1 MYTDLYSEII
11 QFVPE
16 AMREDPDFQR
26 LIHLYCKTLEET
38 FEYSNDV
45 IQTKLVDSLMERFS
59 KTNESRYTDFRQDI
73 LRVLLNELF
82 YTIDDAENSGV
93 LYNKLEEVYNRVGLS
108 VSGLEIAKMLDRII
122 TEQNIVAN
130 KSFNQNKGK
139 YSGFVYINNLIDLA
153 ISGVEKTESNYFK
166 LIEGTRDNPK
176 EPFNYRVE
184 TSHYKETYEELVKPL
199 VHPLGFGYVVSTM
212 LFILLEDYFGLR
224 LEQTLEYAEIR
235 CLQQD
240 GSYTTTNLLEK
251 YELVSFNEYT
261 KENGTNRFILRVRDP
276 LTNENLRFVG
286 DYDNTLVLY
295 GVDNLKIFDVQLR
308 IPESGIFTPVLGDKG
323 ELLSLE
329 YNQYFINR
337 KKQVDF
343 TFRVL
348 GDSTNRVYTSYIPI
362 DPDSLRRVDGQ
373 NYIEPITITADM
385 LVEKS
390 IEEVFGYT
398 IEVYPMSCG
407 IHYSIKKE
415 YISTLE
421 EELKLKY
428 DFKTFDYFPRKN
440 RVKKDWYLRK
450 VESFID
456 SSIIK
461 DNYTD
466 EEAKEVLRHLRY
478 PDKGPLQY
486 IGYNLVP
493 EESDWRL
500 DADYRDYPLPEL
512 NFLGKDTN
520 YWLYEQPIYNQR
532 INESIISPDPYRYQD
547 STNIDYNPCWDID
560 THNIAFYP
568 GSSYKGF
575 SLITKDKFVGENY
588 PIGNSSR
595 YTDNEIKEIL
605 AGNSYPGKGPIKDI
619 IGYSVSLAP
628 ENQDWYLEHRV
639 NYVGEGRIIGNDYSE
654 EEIKKIKAKEM
665 LPLRGDINY
674 IGNSLRYTLS
684 NDKFAEHYNYQ
695 VVSEFTFDAY
705 SSFKETYDYKLEEYL
720 RIETSLYLDDF
731 VYGEEWTIKRN
742 NEVFIGDE
750 NAVIGG
756 EYLSDREI
764 LDKYLRGEEIE
775 NLGRYVGYKLD
786 VIFSYEAEWTVKRNN
801 EVFIGDENA
810 VIGGEYLSD
819 EEILDKY
826 QKGEEIKNLGR
837 YVGYKLDVIKEKLRD
852 ISEEFS
858 RKVTFYPGSELLDW
872 YYIYSEKLIGSRN
885 VGLDTR
891 YSDDD
896 IREILNH
903 SKYPD
908 KGAITDLV
916 GNYFIDG
923 GWTEKDWY
931 LKKEVSYIGSN
942 EVIGDIITEQ
952 DIENMRAHKYYIER
966 PSVRYIGYKLTP
978 TKKDDRLAEYWSEIV
993 DENFAIKDDKVVS
1006 DRYDYKVHETSLIKA
1021 NKSVEDNYDS
1031 ISESDIIS
1039 NTKITISREIR
1050 DWYNK
1055 IEPNYIDSKDILGDA
1070 YTDEE
1075 AKLVKEN
1082 KLRASKGTAKFIDY
1096 KYTEKTN
1103 DWYNSIEPN
1112 YIGSGEV
1119 IGDTYSDEEIKMIK
1133 ENRLEVSRGSAK
1145 FIGHKY
1151 IKKIKKDLGAEYFG
1165 ITPREDLIIETK
1177 KMTRIDLADTILGIN
1192 EDSVINSNQ
1201 TMNIEKFNEVQDQES
1216 IRSSYVI
1223 EEVANIVDRDEI
1235 EFTIKNI

>member
-38 FEYSNDV
+38 FEYSDDV
-45 IQTKLVDSLMERFS
+45 IQTKLVDSLMEKFS
-59 KTNESRYTDFRQDI
+59 KTNESRYADFRQDI

-428 DFKTFDYFPRKN
+428 DFKAFDYFPRKN

-466 EEAKEVLRHLRY
+466 EEAKEILRHLRY

-486 IGYNLVP
+486 IDYNLVP
-493 EESDWRL
+493 KEGDL
-500 DADYRDYPLPEL
+500 LQDADYRDYPLPEL

-560 THNIAFYP
+560 IHNIVFYP
-568 GSSYKGF
+568 GSSYKGY

-720 RIETSLYLDDF
+720 RIGTLLYLDDF
-731 VYGEEWTIKRN
+731 VYREEWTVKRN
-742 NEVFIGDE
+742 DEVFIGDE
-750 NAVIGG
+750 NAI
-756 EYLSDREI
+756 
-764 LDKYLRGEEIE
+764 
-775 NLGRYVGYKLD
+775 
-786 VIFSYEAEWTVKRNN
+786 
-801 EVFIGDENA
+801 
-810 VIGGEYLSD
+810 IGGEYLSD

-826 QKGEEIKNLGR
+826 LKGEEIKNLGR

-923 GWTEKDWY
+923 GWIEKDWY

-978 TKKDDRLAEYWSEIV
+978 TKKDDRLAEYWPEIV
-993 DENFAIKDDKVVS
+993 DENFTIKDDKVVS

-1021 NKSVEDNYDS
+1021 NKSVEDSYDS

-1082 KLRASKGTAKFIDY
+1082 KLGASKGTAKFIDY

-1216 IRSSYVI
+1216 IGSSYVI

>member
-1 MYTDLYSEII
+1 MYIDLYSEII

-38 FEYSNDV
+38 FEYSDDV
-45 IQTKLVDSLMERFS
+45 IQTKLVDSLMEKFS
-59 KTNESRYTDFRQDI
+59 KTNESRYADFRQDI

-261 KENGTNRFILRVRDP
+261 KENGTSRFILRVRDP

-398 IEVYPMSCG
+398 IEVYPVSCG

-478 PDKGPLQY
+478 PGRGPLQY
-486 IGYNLVP
+486 IDYNLVP
-493 EESDWRL
+493 EEGDL
-500 DADYRDYPLPEL
+500 LQDADYRDYPLPEL

-560 THNIAFYP
+560 IHNIVFYP
-568 GSSYKGF
+568 GSSYKGY

-674 IGNSLRYTLS
+674 IGNSLRYTIS

-720 RIETSLYLDDF
+720 RIETPLYLDDF

-742 NEVFIGDE
+742 DEVFIGDE

-756 EYLSDREI
+756 EYLSD
-764 LDKYLRGEEIE
+764 K
-775 NLGRYVGYKLD
+775 
-786 VIFSYEAEWTVKRNN
+786 
-801 EVFIGDENA
+801 
-810 VIGGEYLSD
+810 
-819 EEILDKY
+819 EILDKY

-923 GWTEKDWY
+923 GWVEKDWY

-1050 DWYNK
+1050 DWYN
-1055 IEPNYIDSKDILGDA
+1055 
-1070 YTDEE
+1070 
-1075 AKLVKEN
+1075 
-1082 KLRASKGTAKFIDY
+1082 
-1096 KYTEKTN
+1096 
-1103 DWYNSIEPN
+1103 SIEPN

-1223 EEVANIVDRDEI
+1223 EEVANIIDRDEI

>member
-1 MYTDLYSEII
+1 MYIDLYSEII

-38 FEYSNDV
+38 FEYSDDV
-45 IQTKLVDSLMERFS
+45 IQTKLVDSLMEKFS

-362 DPDSLRRVDGQ
+362 DPDSLGRVDGQ
-373 NYIEPITITADM
+373 NYIESITITAEM

-486 IGYNLVP
+486 IDYNLVP
-493 EESDWRL
+493 EEGDL
-500 DADYRDYPLPEL
+500 LQDADYRDYPLPEL

-560 THNIAFYP
+560 IHNIVFYP
-568 GSSYKGF
+568 GSSYKGY

-674 IGNSLRYTLS
+674 IGNSLRYTIS

-720 RIETSLYLDDF
+720 RIETPLYLDDF

-742 NEVFIGDE
+742 DEVFIGDE
-750 NAVIGG
+750 NAIIGG
-756 EYLSDREI
+756 EYLSD
-764 LDKYLRGEEIE
+764 K
-775 NLGRYVGYKLD
+775 
-786 VIFSYEAEWTVKRNN
+786 
-801 EVFIGDENA
+801 
-810 VIGGEYLSD
+810 
-819 EEILDKY
+819 EILDKY

-837 YVGYKLDVIKEKLRD
+837 YVGYKLDVIKEKLKD

-885 VGLDTR
+885 VGLDTSS
-891 YSDDD
+891 SDDD

-923 GWTEKDWY
+923 GWVEKDWY

-1177 KMTRIDLADTILGIN
+1177 KETRIDLADTILGIN

>member
-45 IQTKLVDSLMERFS
+45 IQTKLVDSLMEKFS
-59 KTNESRYTDFRQDI
+59 KTNESRYADFRQDI

-440 RVKKDWYLRK
+440 R
-450 VESFID
+450 
-456 SSIIK
+456 IK
-461 DNYTD
+461 
-466 EEAKEVLRHLRY
+466 
-478 PDKGPLQY
+478 
-486 IGYNLVP
+486 
-493 EESDWRL
+493 SDWNL

-560 THNIAFYP
+560 THNIVFYP
-568 GSSYKGF
+568 GSSYKGY

-720 RIETSLYLDDF
+720 RIETPLYLDDF
-731 VYGEEWTIKRN
+731 VYGEWTIKRN

-786 VIFSYEAEWTVKRNN
+786 VI
-801 EVFIGDENA
+801 
-810 VIGGEYLSD
+810 
-819 EEILDKY
+819 
-826 QKGEEIKNLGR
+826 
-837 YVGYKLDVIKEKLRD
+837 KERLRD

-858 RKVTFYPGSELLDW
+858 RKVIFYPGSELLDW

-923 GWTEKDWY
+923 GWVEKDWY

-993 DENFAIKDDKVVS
+993 DENLAIKDDKVVS

-1165 ITPREDLIIETK
+1165 ITPREDLIIETRK
-1177 KMTRIDLADTILGIN
+1177 ETRIDLADTILGIN

-1216 IRSSYVI
+1216 IGSSYVI
-1223 EEVANIVDRDEI
+1223 EEVANIIDRDEI

>member
-1 MYTDLYSEII
+1 MYIDLYSEII

-38 FEYSNDV
+38 FEYSDDV
-45 IQTKLVDSLMERFS
+45 IQTKLVDSLMEKFS
-59 KTNESRYTDFRQDI
+59 KTNESRYADFRQDI

-348 GDSTNRVYTSYIPI
+348 GDSTNKVYTSYIPI

-440 RVKKDWYLRK
+440 RVKKDWYL
-450 VESFID
+450 
-456 SSIIK
+456 
-461 DNYTD
+461 
-466 EEAKEVLRHLRY
+466 
-478 PDKGPLQY
+478 
-486 IGYNLVP
+486 
-493 EESDWRL
+493 

-560 THNIAFYP
+560 THNIVFYP
-568 GSSYKGF
+568 GSSYKGY

-674 IGNSLRYTLS
+674 IGNSLRYTIS

-705 SSFKETYDYKLEEYL
+705 SSFRETYDYKLEEYL
-720 RIETSLYLDDF
+720 RIETPLYLDDF
-731 VYGEEWTIKRN
+731 VYGEWTIKRN

-756 EYLSDREI
+756 EYLSD
-764 LDKYLRGEEIE
+764 K
-775 NLGRYVGYKLD
+775 
-786 VIFSYEAEWTVKRNN
+786 
-801 EVFIGDENA
+801 
-810 VIGGEYLSD
+810 
-819 EEILDKY
+819 EILDKY

-923 GWTEKDWY
+923 GWVEKDWY

-1165 ITPREDLIIETK
+1165 ITPREDLIIETRK
-1177 KMTRIDLADTILGIN
+1177 ETRIDLADTILGIN

-1201 TMNIEKFNEVQDQES
+1201 TMNIEKFNEVQDQEP
-1216 IRSSYVI
+1216 IGSSYVI
-1223 EEVANIVDRDEI
+1223 EGVANIIDRDEI

>member
-1 MYTDLYSEII
+1 MYIDLYSEII

-26 LIHLYCKTLEET
+26 LLHLYCKTLEET

-45 IQTKLVDSLMERFS
+45 IQTKLVDSLMEKFS

-176 EPFNYRVE
+176 EPFNYRIE

-486 IGYNLVP
+486 IDYNLVP
-493 EESDWRL
+493 EEGDL
-500 DADYRDYPLPEL
+500 LQDADYRDYPLPEL

-560 THNIAFYP
+560 THNIVFYP
-568 GSSYKGF
+568 GSSYKGY

-674 IGNSLRYTLS
+674 IGNSLRYTIS

-705 SSFKETYDYKLEEYL
+705 SSFRETYDYKLEEYL
-720 RIETSLYLDDF
+720 RIETPLYLDDF
-731 VYGEEWTIKRN
+731 VYGEWTVKRN

-750 NAVIGG
+750 NAIIGG

-764 LDKYLRGEEIE
+764 LDKYLRGEEIK

-786 VIFSYEAEWTVKRNN
+786 IIFSYEAEWTIKRNN

-810 VIGGEYLSD
+810 IIGGEYLSD

-826 QKGEEIKNLGR
+826 LKGEEIKNLGR

-923 GWTEKDWY
+923 GWVEKDWY

-993 DENFAIKDDKVVS
+993 DENFAIRDDKVAS
-1006 DRYDYKVHETSLIKA
+1006 DRYDYKVHETNLIKA

>member
-1 MYTDLYSEII
+1 MYIDLYSEII

-38 FEYSNDV
+38 FEYSDDV
-45 IQTKLVDSLMERFS
+45 IQTKLVDSLMEKFS

-261 KENGTNRFILRVRDP
+261 KENGTSRFILRVRDP

-486 IGYNLVP
+486 IDYNLVP
-493 EESDWRL
+493 EEGDL
-500 DADYRDYPLPEL
+500 LQDADYRDYPLPEL

-560 THNIAFYP
+560 THNIVFYP
-568 GSSYKGF
+568 GSSYKGY

-720 RIETSLYLDDF
+720 RIETPLYLDDF

-750 NAVIGG
+750 NAI
-756 EYLSDREI
+756 
-764 LDKYLRGEEIE
+764 
-775 NLGRYVGYKLD
+775 
-786 VIFSYEAEWTVKRNN
+786 
-801 EVFIGDENA
+801 
-810 VIGGEYLSD
+810 IGGEYLSD

-923 GWTEKDWY
+923 GWIEKDWY

>member
-38 FEYSNDV
+38 FEYSDDV
-45 IQTKLVDSLMERFS
+45 IQTKLVDSLMEKFS

-486 IGYNLVP
+486 IDYNLVP
-493 EESDWRL
+493 EEGDL
-500 DADYRDYPLPEL
+500 LQDADYRDYPLPEL

-568 GSSYKGF
+568 GSSYKGY

-628 ENQDWYLEHRV
+628 ANQDWYLEHRV

-731 VYGEEWTIKRN
+731 VYGEEWT
-742 NEVFIGDE
+742 
-750 NAVIGG
+750 
-756 EYLSDREI
+756 
-764 LDKYLRGEEIE
+764 
-775 NLGRYVGYKLD
+775 
-786 VIFSYEAEWTVKRNN
+786 VKRNN

-810 VIGGEYLSD
+810 IIGGEYLSD

-916 GNYFIDG
+916 GNYLIDG
-923 GWTEKDWY
+923 GWIEKDWY

-1082 KLRASKGTAKFIDY
+1082 KLGASKGTAKFIDY

-1165 ITPREDLIIETK
+1165 ITPREDLIIETRK
-1177 KMTRIDLADTILGIN
+1177 ETRIDLADTILGIN

>member
-38 FEYSNDV
+38 FEYSDDV
-45 IQTKLVDSLMERFS
+45 IQTKLVDSLMEKFS

-348 GDSTNRVYTSYIPI
+348 GDRTNRVYTSYIPI

-466 EEAKEVLRHLRY
+466 EEAKEILRHLKY

-486 IGYNLVP
+486 IDYNLVP
-493 EESDWRL
+493 EEGDL
-500 DADYRDYPLPEL
+500 IQDADYRDYPLPEL

-560 THNIAFYP
+560 IHNIAFYP

-720 RIETSLYLDDF
+720 RIETPLYLDDF
-731 VYGEEWTIKRN
+731 VYGEEWTVKRN
-742 NEVFIGDE
+742 DEVFIGDE

-756 EYLSDREI
+756 EYLSDKEI
-764 LDKYLRGEEIE
+764 LDKYL
-775 NLGRYVGYKLD
+775 
-786 VIFSYEAEWTVKRNN
+786 
-801 EVFIGDENA
+801 
-810 VIGGEYLSD
+810 
-819 EEILDKY
+819 
-826 QKGEEIKNLGR
+826 KGEEIKNLGR

-916 GNYFIDG
+916 GNYLIDG

-1021 NKSVEDNYDS
+1021 NKSVEDSYDS

-1151 IKKIKKDLGAEYFG
+1151 IKKIKKDPGAEHFG

-1201 TMNIEKFNEVQDQES
+1201 SMNIEKFNEVQDQES

>member
-26 LIHLYCKTLEET
+26 LLHLYCKTLEET

-45 IQTKLVDSLMERFS
+45 IQTKLVDSLMEKFS

-373 NYIEPITITADM
+373 NYIEPITITADK

-428 DFKTFDYFPRKN
+428 DFKTFDYFPRRYRKKN
-440 RVKKDWYLRK
+440 DWYLKR

-466 EEAKEVLRHLRY
+466 EEIRDILNHLRY

-493 EESDWRL
+493 EESGLHL

-547 STNIDYNPCWDID
+547 SSNIDYNPCWDID
-560 THNIAFYP
+560 THNIVFYP

-665 LPLRGDINY
+665 LPLRGNINY
-674 IGNSLRYTLS
+674 IGNSLRYTIS

-720 RIETSLYLDDF
+720 RIGTSLYLDDF
-731 VYGEEWTIKRN
+731 VYG
-742 NEVFIGDE
+742 
-750 NAVIGG
+750 
-756 EYLSDREI
+756 
-764 LDKYLRGEEIE
+764 
-775 NLGRYVGYKLD
+775 
-786 VIFSYEAEWTVKRNN
+786 EWTVKRNN

-810 VIGGEYLSD
+810 IIGGEYLSD

-826 QKGEEIKNLGR
+826 LKGEEIKNLGR
-837 YVGYKLDVIKEKLRD
+837 YVGYKLDVIKERLKD

-923 GWTEKDWY
+923 GWIEKDWY

-1223 EEVANIVDRDEI
+1223 EEVANIIDRDEI

>member
-26 LIHLYCKTLEET
+26 LLHLYCKTLEET

-45 IQTKLVDSLMERFS
+45 IQTKLVDSLMEKFS

-261 KENGTNRFILRVRDP
+261 KENGTNRFILRVRDS

-348 GDSTNRVYTSYIPI
+348 GDSTNRVYTSYISI

-486 IGYNLVP
+486 IDYNLVP
-493 EESDWRL
+493 EEGDL
-500 DADYRDYPLPEL
+500 LQDADYRDYPLPEL

-547 STNIDYNPCWDID
+547 SSNIDYNPCWDID
-560 THNIAFYP
+560 THNIVFYP

-674 IGNSLRYTLS
+674 IGNSLRYTIS

-720 RIETSLYLDDF
+720 RIETPLYLDDF

-742 NEVFIGDE
+742 DEVFIGDE

-756 EYLSDREI
+756 EYLSD
-764 LDKYLRGEEIE
+764 K
-775 NLGRYVGYKLD
+775 
-786 VIFSYEAEWTVKRNN
+786 
-801 EVFIGDENA
+801 
-810 VIGGEYLSD
+810 
-819 EEILDKY
+819 EILDKY

-837 YVGYKLDVIKEKLRD
+837 YVGYKLDVIKERLKD

-916 GNYFIDG
+916 GNYLIDG
-923 GWTEKDWY
+923 GWIEKDWY

-1021 NKSVEDNYDS
+1021 NKSVEDSYDS

-1050 DWYNK
+1050 
-1055 IEPNYIDSKDILGDA
+1055 
-1070 YTDEE
+1070 
-1075 AKLVKEN
+1075 
-1082 KLRASKGTAKFIDY
+1082 
-1096 KYTEKTN
+1096 

-1223 EEVANIVDRDEI
+1223 EEVANIIDRDEI

>member
-11 QFVPE
+11 HFVPE

-38 FEYSNDV
+38 FEYSDDV
-45 IQTKLVDSLMERFS
+45 IQTKLVDSLMEKFS
-59 KTNESRYTDFRQDI
+59 KTNESRYADFRQDI

-466 EEAKEVLRHLRY
+466 EEAKEILRHLKY

-486 IGYNLVP
+486 IDYNLVP
-493 EESDWRL
+493 EEGDL
-500 DADYRDYPLPEL
+500 LQDADYRDYPLPEL

-560 THNIAFYP
+560 IHNIVFYP
-568 GSSYKGF
+568 GSSYKGY

-674 IGNSLRYTLS
+674 IGNSLRYTVS

-720 RIETSLYLDDF
+720 RIETPLYLDDF
-731 VYGEEWTIKRN
+731 VYGEWTVKRN

-764 LDKYLRGEEIE
+764 LDKYL
-775 NLGRYVGYKLD
+775 
-786 VIFSYEAEWTVKRNN
+786 
-801 EVFIGDENA
+801 
-810 VIGGEYLSD
+810 
-819 EEILDKY
+819 
-826 QKGEEIKNLGR
+826 KGEEIKNLGR

-1021 NKSVEDNYDS
+1021 NKSVEDSYDS

-1082 KLRASKGTAKFIDY
+1082 KLGASKGTAKFIDY

-1201 TMNIEKFNEVQDQES
+1201 TMNIEKFNEVQDQEA

>member
-26 LIHLYCKTLEET
+26 LLHLYCKTLEET

-45 IQTKLVDSLMERFS
+45 IQTKLVDSLMEKFS
-59 KTNESRYTDFRQDI
+59 KTNESRYADFRQDI

-276 LTNENLRFVG
+276 LANENLRFVG

-486 IGYNLVP
+486 IDYNLVP
-493 EESDWRL
+493 EEGDL
-500 DADYRDYPLPEL
+500 IQDADYRDYPLPEL

-532 INESIISPDPYRYQD
+532 INESIMSPDPYRFQD
-547 STNIDYNPCWDID
+547 SSNIDYNPCWDID
-560 THNIAFYP
+560 IHNIVFYP
-568 GSSYKGF
+568 GSSYKGY

-695 VVSEFTFDAY
+695 VVSEFTSDTY
-705 SSFKETYDYKLEEYL
+705 SSFRETYDYKLEEYL
-720 RIETSLYLDDF
+720 RIETPLYLDDF
-731 VYGEEWTIKRN
+731 VYGDEWTVKRN
-742 NEVFIGDE
+742 DEVFIGDE

-756 EYLSDREI
+756 EYLSDKEI
-764 LDKYLRGEEIE
+764 LDKYL
-775 NLGRYVGYKLD
+775 
-786 VIFSYEAEWTVKRNN
+786 
-801 EVFIGDENA
+801 
-810 VIGGEYLSD
+810 
-819 EEILDKY
+819 
-826 QKGEEIKNLGR
+826 KGEEIKNLGR

-993 DENFAIKDDKVVS
+993 DENFTIKDDKVVS

-1021 NKSVEDNYDS
+1021 NKSVEDSYDS

-1055 IEPNYIDSKDILGDA
+1055 IEPNYVDSKDILGDA

-1223 EEVANIVDRDEI
+1223 EEVANIIDRDEI

>member
-1 MYTDLYSEII
+1 MYTNLYSEII

-26 LIHLYCKTLEET
+26 LIHLYCKVLEET

-45 IQTKLVDSLMERFS
+45 IQTKLVDSLMEKFS
-59 KTNESRYTDFRQDI
+59 KTNDSRYTDFRQDI

-122 TEQNIVAN
+122 TEQNIVAS

-153 ISGVEKTESNYFK
+153 ISGVEKTESNYFR

-440 RVKKDWYLRK
+440 RIKSDWYLKR

-461 DNYTD
+461 DNYSD
-466 EEAKEVLRHLRY
+466 DEAKEILRHLRY

-486 IGYNLVP
+486 ISYNLVP
-493 EESDWRL
+493 EEGDL
-500 DADYRDYPLPEL
+500 LQDADYRDYPLPEL

-547 STNIDYNPCWDID
+547 SSNIDYNPCWDID
-560 THNIAFYP
+560 THNIVFYP

-639 NYVGEGRIIGNDYSE
+639 NFVGEGRIIGNDYSE

-665 LPLRGDINY
+665 LPLRGDIHY
-674 IGNSLRYTLS
+674 IGDSLRYTVS

-705 SSFKETYDYKLEEYL
+705 SSFRETYDYKLEEYL
-720 RIETSLYLDDF
+720 RIETPLYLDDF
-731 VYGEEWTIKRN
+731 VYGEEWTVKRN
-742 NEVFIGDE
+742 DEVFIGDE

-764 LDKYLRGEEIE
+764 LDKYL
-775 NLGRYVGYKLD
+775 
-786 VIFSYEAEWTVKRNN
+786 
-801 EVFIGDENA
+801 
-810 VIGGEYLSD
+810 
-819 EEILDKY
+819 
-826 QKGEEIKNLGR
+826 KGEEIKNLGR
-837 YVGYKLDVIKEKLRD
+837 YVGYKLDVIKEKLKD
-852 ISEEFS
+852 ITEEFS

-923 GWTEKDWY
+923 GWVEKDWY

-1006 DRYDYKVHETSLIKA
+1006 DRYDYRVQESSLIKA

-1031 ISESDIIS
+1031 ISESNIIS
-1039 NTKITISREIR
+1039 NTKITISREVR

-1055 IEPNYIDSKDILGDA
+1055 IEPNYIDSKETLGDA

-1075 AKLVKEN
+1075 AKLIKEN
-1082 KLRASKGTAKFIDY
+1082 KLGASKGSAKFIDY
-1096 KYTEKTN
+1096 KYTESTN

-1165 ITPREDLIIETK
+1165 LTPREDLIIETK
-1177 KMTRIDLADTILGIN
+1177 KVTRIDLADTILGIN
-1192 EDSVINSNQ
+1192 EDSTINSNQ
-1201 TMNIEKFNEVQDQES
+1201 TMNIERFNEVQDQES

>member
-45 IQTKLVDSLMERFS
+45 IQTKLVDSLMEKFS

-486 IGYNLVP
+486 IDYNLVP
-493 EESDWRL
+493 EEGDL
-500 DADYRDYPLPEL
+500 LQDADYRDYPLPEL

-560 THNIAFYP
+560 THNIVFYP

-674 IGNSLRYTLS
+674 IGNSLRYTIS

-720 RIETSLYLDDF
+720 RIETPLYLDDF
-731 VYGEEWTIKRN
+731 VYSEEWTIKRN
-742 NEVFIGDE
+742 DEVFIGDE
-750 NAVIGG
+750 NAI
-756 EYLSDREI
+756 
-764 LDKYLRGEEIE
+764 
-775 NLGRYVGYKLD
+775 
-786 VIFSYEAEWTVKRNN
+786 
-801 EVFIGDENA
+801 
-810 VIGGEYLSD
+810 IGGEYLSD

-1050 DWYNK
+1050 DWYN
-1055 IEPNYIDSKDILGDA
+1055 
-1070 YTDEE
+1070 
-1075 AKLVKEN
+1075 
-1082 KLRASKGTAKFIDY
+1082 
-1096 KYTEKTN
+1096 
-1103 DWYNSIEPN
+1103 SIEPN

-1145 FIGHKY
+1145 FIGYKY

-1165 ITPREDLIIETK
+1165 ITPREDLIIETRK
-1177 KMTRIDLADTILGIN
+1177 ETRIDLADTILGIN

>member
-1 MYTDLYSEII
+1 
-11 QFVPE
+11 
-16 AMREDPDFQR
+16 
-26 LIHLYCKTLEET
+26 
-38 FEYSNDV
+38 
-45 IQTKLVDSLMERFS
+45 
-59 KTNESRYTDFRQDI
+59 
-73 LRVLLNELF
+73 
-82 YTIDDAENSGV
+82 
-93 LYNKLEEVYNRVGLS
+93 
-108 VSGLEIAKMLDRII
+108 
-122 TEQNIVAN
+122 
-130 KSFNQNKGK
+130 
-139 YSGFVYINNLIDLA
+139 
-153 ISGVEKTESNYFK
+153 
-166 LIEGTRDNPK
+166 
-176 EPFNYRVE
+176 
-184 TSHYKETYEELVKPL
+184 
-199 VHPLGFGYVVSTM
+199 
-212 LFILLEDYFGLR
+212 
-224 LEQTLEYAEIR
+224 
-235 CLQQD
+235 
-240 GSYTTTNLLEK
+240 
-251 YELVSFNEYT
+251 
-261 KENGTNRFILRVRDP
+261 
-276 LTNENLRFVG
+276 
-286 DYDNTLVLY
+286 
-295 GVDNLKIFDVQLR
+295 
-308 IPESGIFTPVLGDKG
+308 
-323 ELLSLE
+323 
-329 YNQYFINR
+329 
-337 KKQVDF
+337 
-343 TFRVL
+343 
-348 GDSTNRVYTSYIPI
+348 
-362 DPDSLRRVDGQ
+362 
-373 NYIEPITITADM
+373 
-385 LVEKS
+385 
-390 IEEVFGYT
+390 
-398 IEVYPMSCG
+398 
-407 IHYSIKKE
+407 
-415 YISTLE
+415 
-421 EELKLKY
+421 
-428 DFKTFDYFPRKN
+428 
-440 RVKKDWYLRK
+440 
-450 VESFID
+450 
-456 SSIIK
+456 
-461 DNYTD
+461 
-466 EEAKEVLRHLRY
+466 
-478 PDKGPLQY
+478 
-486 IGYNLVP
+486 
-493 EESDWRL
+493 
-500 DADYRDYPLPEL
+500 
-512 NFLGKDTN
+512 
-520 YWLYEQPIYNQR
+520 
-532 INESIISPDPYRYQD
+532 
-547 STNIDYNPCWDID
+547 
-560 THNIAFYP
+560 
-568 GSSYKGF
+568 
-575 SLITKDKFVGENY
+575 
-588 PIGNSSR
+588 
-595 YTDNEIKEIL
+595 
-605 AGNSYPGKGPIKDI
+605 
-619 IGYSVSLAP
+619 
-628 ENQDWYLEHRV
+628 
-639 NYVGEGRIIGNDYSE
+639 
-654 EEIKKIKAKEM
+654 M

-674 IGNSLRYTLS
+674 IGNSLRYTVS

-720 RIETSLYLDDF
+720 RIETPLYLDDF
-731 VYGEEWTIKRN
+731 VYGEWTIKRN
-742 NEVFIGDE
+742 NEVFIGDA
-750 NAVIGG
+750 NAIIRG

-786 VIFSYEAEWTVKRNN
+786 VIFTYGEEWSIKRNN

-810 VIGGEYLSD
+810 IIGGEYLSD

-837 YVGYKLDVIKEKLRD
+837 YVGYKLDVIKERLKD

-858 RKVTFYPGSELLDW
+858 RKVTFYPGSELLDR

-993 DENFAIKDDKVVS
+993 DENFTIRDDKVVS
-1006 DRYDYKVHETSLIKA
+1006 DRYDYKVQETSLIKA
-1021 NKSVEDNYDS
+1021 NKSVEDSYDS

-1050 DWYNK
+1050 
-1055 IEPNYIDSKDILGDA
+1055 
-1070 YTDEE
+1070 
-1075 AKLVKEN
+1075 
-1082 KLRASKGTAKFIDY
+1082 
-1096 KYTEKTN
+1096 

-1177 KMTRIDLADTILGIN
+1177 KETRIDLADTILGIN

>member
-45 IQTKLVDSLMERFS
+45 IQTKLVDSLMEKFS
-59 KTNESRYTDFRQDI
+59 KTNENRYTDFRQDI

-261 KENGTNRFILRVRDP
+261 KENGTNRFILRVRDL

-486 IGYNLVP
+486 IDYNLVP
-493 EESDWRL
+493 EEGDL
-500 DADYRDYPLPEL
+500 LQDADYRDYPLPEL

-560 THNIAFYP
+560 IHNIVFYP
-568 GSSYKGF
+568 GSSYKGY

-720 RIETSLYLDDF
+720 RIETPLYLDDF
-731 VYGEEWTIKRN
+731 VYGEEWTVKRN
-742 NEVFIGDE
+742 DEVFIGDE

-756 EYLSDREI
+756 EYLSDKEI
-764 LDKYLRGEEIE
+764 LDKYL
-775 NLGRYVGYKLD
+775 
-786 VIFSYEAEWTVKRNN
+786 
-801 EVFIGDENA
+801 
-810 VIGGEYLSD
+810 
-819 EEILDKY
+819 
-826 QKGEEIKNLGR
+826 KGEEIKNLGR
-837 YVGYKLDVIKEKLRD
+837 YVGYKLDVIKERLKD

-916 GNYFIDG
+916 GNYLIDG
-923 GWTEKDWY
+923 GWIEKDWY

-1021 NKSVEDNYDS
+1021 NKSVEDSYDS

-1082 KLRASKGTAKFIDY
+1082 KLGASKGTAKFIDY

-1216 IRSSYVI
+1216 IGSSYVI
-1223 EEVANIVDRDEI
+1223 EEVANIIDRDEI

>member
-45 IQTKLVDSLMERFS
+45 IQTKLVDSLMEKFS
-59 KTNESRYTDFRQDI
+59 KTNESRYADFRQDI

-428 DFKTFDYFPRKN
+428 DFKAFDYFPRKN

-466 EEAKEVLRHLRY
+466 EEAKEILRHLRY

-486 IGYNLVP
+486 IDYNLVP
-493 EESDWRL
+493 EEGDL
-500 DADYRDYPLPEL
+500 LQDADYRDYPLPEL

-560 THNIAFYP
+560 IHNIVFYP
-568 GSSYKGF
+568 GSSYKGY

-720 RIETSLYLDDF
+720 RIETPLYLDDF
-731 VYGEEWTIKRN
+731 VYGEEWTVKRN
-742 NEVFIGDE
+742 DEVFIGDE

-764 LDKYLRGEEIE
+764 LDKYLRGEEI
-775 NLGRYVGYKLD
+775 
-786 VIFSYEAEWTVKRNN
+786 
-801 EVFIGDENA
+801 
-810 VIGGEYLSD
+810 
-819 EEILDKY
+819 
-826 QKGEEIKNLGR
+826 KNLGR
-837 YVGYKLDVIKEKLRD
+837 YVGYKLDVIKERLKD

-916 GNYFIDG
+916 GNYLIDG
-923 GWTEKDWY
+923 GWIEKDWY

-1021 NKSVEDNYDS
+1021 NKSVEDSYDS

-1082 KLRASKGTAKFIDY
+1082 KLGASKGTAKFIDY

-1216 IRSSYVI
+1216 IGSSYVI
-1223 EEVANIVDRDEI
+1223 EEVANIIDRDEI

>member
-1 MYTDLYSEII
+1 MYTNLYSEII

-38 FEYSNDV
+38 FEYSDDV
-45 IQTKLVDSLMERFS
+45 IQTKLVDSLMEKFS
-59 KTNESRYTDFRQDI
+59 KTNESRYADFRQDI

-240 GSYTTTNLLEK
+240 GSYTATNLLEK

-261 KENGTNRFILRVRDP
+261 KENGTNRFILRVRDL

-348 GDSTNRVYTSYIPI
+348 GDSTNKVYTSYIPI

-532 INESIISPDPYRYQD
+532 INESIISPDPYRFQD
-547 STNIDYNPCWDID
+547 SSNIDYNPCWDID
-560 THNIAFYP
+560 THNIVFYP

-674 IGNSLRYTLS
+674 IGNSLRYTVS

-705 SSFKETYDYKLEEYL
+705 SSFRETYDYKLEEYL
-720 RIETSLYLDDF
+720 RIETPLYLDDF

-742 NEVFIGDE
+742 DEVFIGDE
-750 NAVIGG
+750 NAIIGG
-756 EYLSDREI
+756 EYLSDKEI
-764 LDKYLRGEEIE
+764 LDKYL
-775 NLGRYVGYKLD
+775 
-786 VIFSYEAEWTVKRNN
+786 
-801 EVFIGDENA
+801 
-810 VIGGEYLSD
+810 
-819 EEILDKY
+819 
-826 QKGEEIKNLGR
+826 KGEEIKNLGR
-837 YVGYKLDVIKEKLRD
+837 YVGYKLDVIKEKLKD

-1006 DRYDYKVHETSLIKA
+1006 DRYDYKIQETSLIKA
-1021 NKSVEDNYDS
+1021 NKSVEDSYDS

-1050 DWYNK
+1050 DWYNR

>member
-1 MYTDLYSEII
+1 MYTNLYSEII

-26 LIHLYCKTLEET
+26 LIHLYCKVLEET

-45 IQTKLVDSLMERFS
+45 IQTKLVDSLMEKFS

-122 TEQNIVAN
+122 TEQNIVAS

-295 GVDNLKIFDVQLR
+295 RVDNLKIFDVQLR

-348 GDSTNRVYTSYIPI
+348 GDDTNRVYTSYIPI

-398 IEVYPMSCG
+398 IEIYPMSCG

-421 EELKLKY
+421 EEFKLKY
-428 DFKTFDYFPRKN
+428 DFKAFDYFPRKN
-440 RVKKDWYLRK
+440 RVKKDWY
-450 VESFID
+450 
-456 SSIIK
+456 
-461 DNYTD
+461 
-466 EEAKEVLRHLRY
+466 
-478 PDKGPLQY
+478 
-486 IGYNLVP
+486 
-493 EESDWRL
+493 L

-520 YWLYEQPIYNQR
+520 YWLYEQPIYNQK
-532 INESIISPDPYRYQD
+532 INESIMSPDPYRYQD

-560 THNIAFYP
+560 THNIVFYP

-575 SLITKDKFVGENY
+575 SLIFKDKFVGENY

-639 NYVGEGRIIGNDYSE
+639 NFVGEGRIIGNDYSE

-720 RIETSLYLDDF
+720 RIETPLYLDDF
-731 VYGEEWTIKRN
+731 VYGEEWTVKRN
-742 NEVFIGDE
+742 DEVFIGDE

-756 EYLSDREI
+756 EYLSDKEI
-764 LDKYLRGEEIE
+764 LDKYL
-775 NLGRYVGYKLD
+775 
-786 VIFSYEAEWTVKRNN
+786 
-801 EVFIGDENA
+801 
-810 VIGGEYLSD
+810 
-819 EEILDKY
+819 
-826 QKGEEIKNLGR
+826 KGEEIKNLGR

-923 GWTEKDWY
+923 GWVEKDWY

-993 DENFAIKDDKVVS
+993 DENFVIKDDKVVS
-1006 DRYDYKVHETSLIKA
+1006 DRYDYRVQESSLIKA

-1031 ISESDIIS
+1031 ISESNIIS
-1039 NTKITISREIR
+1039 NTKITISREVR

-1055 IEPNYIDSKDILGDA
+1055 IEPNYVDSKDILGDA

-1192 EDSVINSNQ
+1192 EDSTINSNQ
-1201 TMNIEKFNEVQDQES
+1201 TMNIEKFNEIQDQEA

>member
-38 FEYSNDV
+38 FEYSDDV
-45 IQTKLVDSLMERFS
+45 IQTKLVDSLMEKFS
-59 KTNESRYTDFRQDI
+59 KTNESRYADFRQDI

-261 KENGTNRFILRVRDP
+261 KENGTSRFILRVRDP

-486 IGYNLVP
+486 IDYNLVP
-493 EESDWRL
+493 EEGDL
-500 DADYRDYPLPEL
+500 IQDADYRDYPLPEL

-532 INESIISPDPYRYQD
+532 INESIMSPDPYRFQD
-547 STNIDYNPCWDID
+547 SSNIDYNPCWDID
-560 THNIAFYP
+560 IHNIVFYP

-695 VVSEFTFDAY
+695 VVSEFTSDTY
-705 SSFKETYDYKLEEYL
+705 SSFRETYDYKLEEYL
-720 RIETSLYLDDF
+720 RIETPLYLDDF
-731 VYGEEWTIKRN
+731 VYGDEWTVKRN
-742 NEVFIGDE
+742 DEVFIGDE

-756 EYLSDREI
+756 EYLSDKEI
-764 LDKYLRGEEIE
+764 LDKYL
-775 NLGRYVGYKLD
+775 
-786 VIFSYEAEWTVKRNN
+786 
-801 EVFIGDENA
+801 
-810 VIGGEYLSD
+810 
-819 EEILDKY
+819 
-826 QKGEEIKNLGR
+826 KGEEIKNLGR
-837 YVGYKLDVIKEKLRD
+837 YVGYKLDVIKERLKD

-1021 NKSVEDNYDS
+1021 NKSVEDSYDS

-1055 IEPNYIDSKDILGDA
+1055 IEPNYVDSKDILGDA

>member
-1 MYTDLYSEII
+1 MYIDLYSEII

-38 FEYSNDV
+38 FEYSDDV
-45 IQTKLVDSLMERFS
+45 IQTKLVDSLMEKFS
-59 KTNESRYTDFRQDI
+59 KTNESRYADFRQDI

-184 TSHYKETYEELVKPL
+184 TSHHKETYEELVKPL

-261 KENGTNRFILRVRDP
+261 KENGTSRFILRVRDP

-466 EEAKEVLRHLRY
+466 EEAKEILRHLKY

-486 IGYNLVP
+486 IDYNLVP
-493 EESDWRL
+493 EEGDL
-500 DADYRDYPLPEL
+500 LQDADYRDYPLPEL

-560 THNIAFYP
+560 IHNIVFYP
-568 GSSYKGF
+568 GSSYKGY

-674 IGNSLRYTLS
+674 IGNSLRYTIS

-720 RIETSLYLDDF
+720 RIETPLYLDDF

-742 NEVFIGDE
+742 DEVFIGDE
-750 NAVIGG
+750 NAIIGG
-756 EYLSDREI
+756 EYLSDKEI
-764 LDKYLRGEEIE
+764 LDKYL
-775 NLGRYVGYKLD
+775 
-786 VIFSYEAEWTVKRNN
+786 
-801 EVFIGDENA
+801 
-810 VIGGEYLSD
+810 
-819 EEILDKY
+819 
-826 QKGEEIKNLGR
+826 KGEEIKNLGR
-837 YVGYKLDVIKEKLRD
+837 YVGYKLDVIKERLKD

-916 GNYFIDG
+916 GNYLIDG
-923 GWTEKDWY
+923 GWIEKDWY

-1021 NKSVEDNYDS
+1021 NKSVEDSYDS

>member
-45 IQTKLVDSLMERFS
+45 IQTKLVDSLMEKFS

-153 ISGVEKTESNYFK
+153 ISGVEKTESNYFR

-440 RVKKDWYLRK
+440 R
-450 VESFID
+450 
-456 SSIIK
+456 IK
-461 DNYTD
+461 
-466 EEAKEVLRHLRY
+466 
-478 PDKGPLQY
+478 
-486 IGYNLVP
+486 
-493 EESDWRL
+493 SDWNL

-560 THNIAFYP
+560 IHNIVFYP
-568 GSSYKGF
+568 GSSYKGY

-720 RIETSLYLDDF
+720 RIETPLYLDDF
-731 VYGEEWTIKRN
+731 VYSEEWTIKRN
-742 NEVFIGDE
+742 DEVFIGDE

-756 EYLSDREI
+756 EYLSDKEI
-764 LDKYLRGEEIE
+764 LDKYL
-775 NLGRYVGYKLD
+775 
-786 VIFSYEAEWTVKRNN
+786 
-801 EVFIGDENA
+801 
-810 VIGGEYLSD
+810 
-819 EEILDKY
+819 
-826 QKGEEIKNLGR
+826 KGEEIKNLGR
-837 YVGYKLDVIKEKLRD
+837 YVGYKLDVIKEKLKD

-952 DIENMRAHKYYIER
+952 DIENMQAHKYYIER

>member
-1 MYTDLYSEII
+1 MYIDLYSEII

-45 IQTKLVDSLMERFS
+45 IQTKLVDSLMEKFS
-59 KTNESRYTDFRQDI
+59 KTNESRYADFRQDI

-486 IGYNLVP
+486 IDYNLVP
-493 EESDWRL
+493 EEGDL
-500 DADYRDYPLPEL
+500 LQDADYRDYPLPEL

-560 THNIAFYP
+560 THNIVFYP

-674 IGNSLRYTLS
+674 IGNSLRYTIS

-720 RIETSLYLDDF
+720 RIETPLYLDDF

-742 NEVFIGDE
+742 DEVFIGDE
-750 NAVIGG
+750 NAIIGG
-756 EYLSDREI
+756 EYLSDKEI
-764 LDKYLRGEEIE
+764 LDKYL
-775 NLGRYVGYKLD
+775 
-786 VIFSYEAEWTVKRNN
+786 
-801 EVFIGDENA
+801 
-810 VIGGEYLSD
+810 
-819 EEILDKY
+819 
-826 QKGEEIKNLGR
+826 KGEEIKNLGR

-923 GWTEKDWY
+923 GWIEKDWY

-993 DENFAIKDDKVVS
+993 DENLAIKDDKVVS

-1165 ITPREDLIIETK
+1165 ITPREDLIIETRK
-1177 KMTRIDLADTILGIN
+1177 ETRIDLADTILGIN

>member
-1 MYTDLYSEII
+1 
-11 QFVPE
+11 
-16 AMREDPDFQR
+16 
-26 LIHLYCKTLEET
+26 
-38 FEYSNDV
+38 
-45 IQTKLVDSLMERFS
+45 
-59 KTNESRYTDFRQDI
+59 
-73 LRVLLNELF
+73 
-82 YTIDDAENSGV
+82 
-93 LYNKLEEVYNRVGLS
+93 
-108 VSGLEIAKMLDRII
+108 
-122 TEQNIVAN
+122 
-130 KSFNQNKGK
+130 
-139 YSGFVYINNLIDLA
+139 
-153 ISGVEKTESNYFK
+153 
-166 LIEGTRDNPK
+166 
-176 EPFNYRVE
+176 
-184 TSHYKETYEELVKPL
+184 
-199 VHPLGFGYVVSTM
+199 M

-440 RVKKDWYLRK
+440 RVKKDW
-450 VESFID
+450 
-456 SSIIK
+456 
-461 DNYTD
+461 N
-466 EEAKEVLRHLRY
+466 
-478 PDKGPLQY
+478 
-486 IGYNLVP
+486 
-493 EESDWRL
+493 L

-560 THNIAFYP
+560 IHNIVFYP

-720 RIETSLYLDDF
+720 RIETPLYLDDF
-731 VYGEEWTIKRN
+731 VYGEEWTVKRN
-742 NEVFIGDE
+742 DEVFIGDE

-756 EYLSDREI
+756 EYLSDKEI
-764 LDKYLRGEEIE
+764 LDKYL
-775 NLGRYVGYKLD
+775 
-786 VIFSYEAEWTVKRNN
+786 
-801 EVFIGDENA
+801 
-810 VIGGEYLSD
+810 
-819 EEILDKY
+819 
-826 QKGEEIKNLGR
+826 KGEEIKNLGR

-923 GWTEKDWY
+923 GW
-931 LKKEVSYIGSN
+931 
-942 EVIGDIITEQ
+942 
-952 DIENMRAHKYYIER
+952 
-966 PSVRYIGYKLTP
+966 
-978 TKKDDRLAEYWSEIV
+978 
-993 DENFAIKDDKVVS
+993 
-1006 DRYDYKVHETSLIKA
+1006 
-1021 NKSVEDNYDS
+1021 VE
-1031 ISESDIIS
+1031 
-1039 NTKITISREIR
+1039 
-1050 DWYNK
+1050 
-1055 IEPNYIDSKDILGDA
+1055 
-1070 YTDEE
+1070 
-1075 AKLVKEN
+1075 
-1082 KLRASKGTAKFIDY
+1082 
-1096 KYTEKTN
+1096 
-1103 DWYNSIEPN
+1103 
-1112 YIGSGEV
+1112 
-1119 IGDTYSDEEIKMIK
+1119 
-1133 ENRLEVSRGSAK
+1133 
-1145 FIGHKY
+1145 
-1151 IKKIKKDLGAEYFG
+1151 
-1165 ITPREDLIIETK
+1165 
-1177 KMTRIDLADTILGIN
+1177 
-1192 EDSVINSNQ
+1192 
-1201 TMNIEKFNEVQDQES
+1201 
-1216 IRSSYVI
+1216 
-1223 EEVANIVDRDEI
+1223 
-1235 EFTIKNI
+1235 

>member
-38 FEYSNDV
+38 FEYSDDV
-45 IQTKLVDSLMERFS
+45 IQTKLVDSLMEKFS
-59 KTNESRYTDFRQDI
+59 KTNESRYADFRQDI

-261 KENGTNRFILRVRDP
+261 KENGTSRFILRVRDP

-308 IPESGIFTPVLGDKG
+308 IPESGIFTSVLGDKG

-466 EEAKEVLRHLRY
+466 EEAKKILRHLKY

-486 IGYNLVP
+486 IDYNLVP
-493 EESDWRL
+493 EEGDL
-500 DADYRDYPLPEL
+500 LQDADYRDYPLPEL

-560 THNIAFYP
+560 IHNIVFYP

-654 EEIKKIKAKEM
+654 EEIRKIKAKEM

-674 IGNSLRYTLS
+674 IGNSLRYTIS

-720 RIETSLYLDDF
+720 RIGTLLYLDDF
-731 VYGEEWTIKRN
+731 VYGE
-742 NEVFIGDE
+742 
-750 NAVIGG
+750 
-756 EYLSDREI
+756 
-764 LDKYLRGEEIE
+764 
-775 NLGRYVGYKLD
+775 
-786 VIFSYEAEWTVKRNN
+786 EWTVKRNN

-826 QKGEEIKNLGR
+826 LKGEEIKNLGR
-837 YVGYKLDVIKEKLRD
+837 YVGYKLDIVKEKLKD

-1021 NKSVEDNYDS
+1021 NKSVEDSYDS

-1050 DWYNK
+1050 
-1055 IEPNYIDSKDILGDA
+1055 
-1070 YTDEE
+1070 
-1075 AKLVKEN
+1075 
-1082 KLRASKGTAKFIDY
+1082 
-1096 KYTEKTN
+1096 

-1192 EDSVINSNQ
+1192 EDSVINSSQ

>member
-1 MYTDLYSEII
+1 MYTDLYSEIF

-45 IQTKLVDSLMERFS
+45 IQTKLVDSLMEKFS

-261 KENGTNRFILRVRDP
+261 KENGTNRFILRVRDL

-486 IGYNLVP
+486 IDYNLVP
-493 EESDWRL
+493 EEGDL
-500 DADYRDYPLPEL
+500 LQDADYRDYPLPEL

-560 THNIAFYP
+560 THNIVFYP

-720 RIETSLYLDDF
+720 RIETPLYLDDF
-731 VYGEEWTIKRN
+731 VYSEEWSIKRN
-742 NEVFIGDE
+742 DEVFIGDE

-756 EYLSDREI
+756 EYLSDKEI
-764 LDKYLRGEEIE
+764 LDKYL
-775 NLGRYVGYKLD
+775 
-786 VIFSYEAEWTVKRNN
+786 
-801 EVFIGDENA
+801 
-810 VIGGEYLSD
+810 
-819 EEILDKY
+819 
-826 QKGEEIKNLGR
+826 KGEEIKNLGR

-916 GNYFIDG
+916 GNYLIDG
-923 GWTEKDWY
+923 GWIEKDWY

-1201 TMNIEKFNEVQDQES
+1201 TMNIEKFNEVQDQEA

>member
-1 MYTDLYSEII
+1 MYTNLYSEII

-26 LIHLYCKTLEET
+26 LIHLYCKVLEET

-45 IQTKLVDSLMERFS
+45 IQTKLVDSLMEKFS
-59 KTNESRYTDFRQDI
+59 KTNDSRYTDFRQDI

-122 TEQNIVAN
+122 TEQNIVAS

-153 ISGVEKTESNYFK
+153 ISGVEKTESNYFR

-199 VHPLGFGYVVSTM
+199 VHPLGFGYIVSTM

-308 IPESGIFTPVLGDKG
+308 IPESGIFTSVLGDKG

-415 YISTLE
+415 YISTLK

-466 EEAKEVLRHLRY
+466 EEAKEVLKHLRY

-486 IGYNLVP
+486 IDYNLVP
-493 EESDWRL
+493 EEGDL
-500 DADYRDYPLPEL
+500 LQDADYRDYPLPEL

-560 THNIAFYP
+560 THNIVFYP

-575 SLITKDKFVGENY
+575 SLIFKDKFVGENY

-639 NYVGEGRIIGNDYSE
+639 NFVGEGRIIGNDYSE

-674 IGNSLRYTLS
+674 IGNSLRYTVS

-720 RIETSLYLDDF
+720 RIETPLYLDDF
-731 VYGEEWTIKRN
+731 VYGDWTVKRN

-764 LDKYLRGEEIE
+764 LDKYLKGEEIK

-786 VIFSYEAEWTVKRNN
+786 VIFAYGEEWTIKRND

-810 VIGGEYLSD
+810 IIGGEYLSD

-837 YVGYKLDVIKEKLRD
+837 YVGYKLDVIKERLKD
-852 ISEEFS
+852 ITEEFS

-916 GNYFIDG
+916 GNYLIDG
-923 GWTEKDWY
+923 GWVEKDWY

-942 EVIGDIITEQ
+942 EAIGDIITEQ

-993 DENFAIKDDKVVS
+993 DENFVIKDDKVAS
-1006 DRYDYKVHETSLIKA
+1006 DRYDYRVQESSLIKA
-1021 NKSVEDNYDS
+1021 NKSIEDNYDS
-1031 ISESDIIS
+1031 ISESNIIS
-1039 NTKITISREIR
+1039 NTKITISREVR

-1192 EDSVINSNQ
+1192 EDSAINSNQ

-1235 EFTIKNI
+1235 EFTIKNL

>member
-38 FEYSNDV
+38 FEYSDDV
-45 IQTKLVDSLMERFS
+45 IQTKLVDSLMEKFS
-59 KTNESRYTDFRQDI
+59 KTNESRYADFRQDI

-295 GVDNLKIFDVQLR
+295 GVNNLKIFDVQLR

-486 IGYNLVP
+486 IDYNLVP
-493 EESDWRL
+493 EEGDL
-500 DADYRDYPLPEL
+500 LQDADYRDYPLPEL

-532 INESIISPDPYRYQD
+532 INESIMSPDPYRFQD
-547 STNIDYNPCWDID
+547 SSNIDYNPCWDID
-560 THNIAFYP
+560 THNIVFYP

-674 IGNSLRYTLS
+674 IGNSLRYTIS

-705 SSFKETYDYKLEEYL
+705 SSFRETYDYKLEEYL

-731 VYGEEWTIKRN
+731 VYGDEWTVKRN
-742 NEVFIGDE
+742 DEVFIGDE
-750 NAVIGG
+750 NAIIGG
-756 EYLSDREI
+756 EYLSDKEI
-764 LDKYLRGEEIE
+764 LDKYL
-775 NLGRYVGYKLD
+775 
-786 VIFSYEAEWTVKRNN
+786 
-801 EVFIGDENA
+801 
-810 VIGGEYLSD
+810 
-819 EEILDKY
+819 
-826 QKGEEIKNLGR
+826 KGEEIKNLGR
-837 YVGYKLDVIKEKLRD
+837 YVGYKLDVIKEKLKD

-1021 NKSVEDNYDS
+1021 NKSVEDSYDS

-1050 DWYNK
+1050 
-1055 IEPNYIDSKDILGDA
+1055 
-1070 YTDEE
+1070 
-1075 AKLVKEN
+1075 
-1082 KLRASKGTAKFIDY
+1082 
-1096 KYTEKTN
+1096 

-1223 EEVANIVDRDEI
+1223 EEVANIIDRDEI

>member
-38 FEYSNDV
+38 FEYSDDV
-45 IQTKLVDSLMERFS
+45 IQTKLVDSLMEKFS
-59 KTNESRYTDFRQDI
+59 KTNESRYADFRQDI

-295 GVDNLKIFDVQLR
+295 GVNNLKIFDVQLR

-486 IGYNLVP
+486 IDYNLVP
-493 EESDWRL
+493 EEGDL
-500 DADYRDYPLPEL
+500 LQDADYRDYPLPEL

-532 INESIISPDPYRYQD
+532 INESIMSPDPYRFQD
-547 STNIDYNPCWDID
+547 SSNIDYNPCWDID
-560 THNIAFYP
+560 THNIVFYP

-674 IGNSLRYTLS
+674 IGNSLRYTIS

-705 SSFKETYDYKLEEYL
+705 SSFRETYDYKLEEYL

-731 VYGEEWTIKRN
+731 VYGDEWTVKRN
-742 NEVFIGDE
+742 DEVFIGDE
-750 NAVIGG
+750 NAIIGG
-756 EYLSDREI
+756 EYLSDKEI
-764 LDKYLRGEEIE
+764 LDKYL
-775 NLGRYVGYKLD
+775 
-786 VIFSYEAEWTVKRNN
+786 
-801 EVFIGDENA
+801 
-810 VIGGEYLSD
+810 
-819 EEILDKY
+819 
-826 QKGEEIKNLGR
+826 KGEEIKNLGR
-837 YVGYKLDVIKEKLRD
+837 YVGYKLDVIKEKLKD

-923 GWTEKDWY
+923 GWVEKDWY
-931 LKKEVSYIGSN
+931 LKKEISYIGSN
-942 EVIGDIITEQ
+942 EVIGGIITEQ

-1006 DRYDYKVHETSLIKA
+1006 DRYDYKVQETSLIKA
-1021 NKSVEDNYDS
+1021 NKSVEDSYDS

-1050 DWYNK
+1050 
-1055 IEPNYIDSKDILGDA
+1055 
-1070 YTDEE
+1070 
-1075 AKLVKEN
+1075 
-1082 KLRASKGTAKFIDY
+1082 
-1096 KYTEKTN
+1096 

-1223 EEVANIVDRDEI
+1223 EEVANIIDRDEI

>member
-1 MYTDLYSEII
+1 MYIDLYSEII

-38 FEYSNDV
+38 FEYSDDV
-45 IQTKLVDSLMERFS
+45 IQTKLVDSLMEKFS
-59 KTNESRYTDFRQDI
+59 KTNESRYADFRQDI

-348 GDSTNRVYTSYIPI
+348 GDSTNKVYTSYIPI

-428 DFKTFDYFPRKN
+428 DFKAFDYFPRKN

-486 IGYNLVP
+486 IDYNLVP
-493 EESDWRL
+493 EEGDL
-500 DADYRDYPLPEL
+500 LQDADYRDYPLPEL

-560 THNIAFYP
+560 THNIVFYP
-568 GSSYKGF
+568 GSSYKGY

-665 LPLRGDINY
+665 LPLRGDISY
-674 IGNSLRYTLS
+674 IGNSLRYTIS

-705 SSFKETYDYKLEEYL
+705 SSFRETYDYKLEEYL
-720 RIETSLYLDDF
+720 RIETPLYLDDF
-731 VYGEEWTIKRN
+731 VYGEWTIKRN

-750 NAVIGG
+750 NAIIGG

-764 LDKYLRGEEIE
+764 LDKYL
-775 NLGRYVGYKLD
+775 
-786 VIFSYEAEWTVKRNN
+786 
-801 EVFIGDENA
+801 
-810 VIGGEYLSD
+810 
-819 EEILDKY
+819 
-826 QKGEEIKNLGR
+826 KGEEIKNLGR

-993 DENFAIKDDKVVS
+993 DENLAIKDDKVVS

-1165 ITPREDLIIETK
+1165 ITPREDLIIETRK
-1177 KMTRIDLADTILGIN
+1177 ETRIDLADTILGIN

-1201 TMNIEKFNEVQDQES
+1201 TMNIEKFNEVQDQEA

>member
-1 MYTDLYSEII
+1 MYIDLYSEII

-38 FEYSNDV
+38 FEYSDDV
-45 IQTKLVDSLMERFS
+45 IQTKLVDSLMEKFS
-59 KTNESRYTDFRQDI
+59 KTNESRYADFRQDI

-348 GDSTNRVYTSYIPI
+348 GDSTNKVYTSYIPI

-466 EEAKEVLRHLRY
+466 EETKEILRHLRY

-486 IGYNLVP
+486 IDYNLVP
-493 EESDWRL
+493 EEGDL
-500 DADYRDYPLPEL
+500 LQDADYRDYPLPEL

-560 THNIAFYP
+560 IHNIVFYP
-568 GSSYKGF
+568 GSSYKGY

-674 IGNSLRYTLS
+674 IGNSLRYTIS

-720 RIETSLYLDDF
+720 RIETPLYLDDF
-731 VYGEEWTIKRN
+731 VYGEEWTVKRN
-742 NEVFIGDE
+742 DEVFIGDE

-756 EYLSDREI
+756 EYLSDKEI
-764 LDKYLRGEEIE
+764 LDKYL
-775 NLGRYVGYKLD
+775 
-786 VIFSYEAEWTVKRNN
+786 
-801 EVFIGDENA
+801 
-810 VIGGEYLSD
+810 
-819 EEILDKY
+819 
-826 QKGEEIKNLGR
+826 KGEEIKNLGR

-1112 YIGSGEV
+1112 YIGSNEV

-1165 ITPREDLIIETK
+1165 ITPREDLIIETRK
-1177 KMTRIDLADTILGIN
+1177 ETRIDLADTILGIN

>member
-38 FEYSNDV
+38 FEYSDDV
-45 IQTKLVDSLMERFS
+45 IQTKLVDSLMEKFS

-348 GDSTNRVYTSYIPI
+348 GDSTNKVYTSYIPI

-486 IGYNLVP
+486 IDYNLVP
-493 EESDWRL
+493 EEGDL
-500 DADYRDYPLPEL
+500 LQDADYRDYPLPEL

-560 THNIAFYP
+560 IHNIVFYP
-568 GSSYKGF
+568 GSSYKGY

-720 RIETSLYLDDF
+720 RIETPLYLDDF
-731 VYGEEWTIKRN
+731 VYGEEWTVKRN
-742 NEVFIGDE
+742 DEVFIGDE

-764 LDKYLRGEEIE
+764 LDKYL
-775 NLGRYVGYKLD
+775 
-786 VIFSYEAEWTVKRNN
+786 
-801 EVFIGDENA
+801 
-810 VIGGEYLSD
+810 
-819 EEILDKY
+819 
-826 QKGEEIKNLGR
+826 KGEEIKNLGR
-837 YVGYKLDVIKEKLRD
+837 YVGYKLDVIKERLRD

-1021 NKSVEDNYDS
+1021 NKSVEDSYDS

-1216 IRSSYVI
+1216 IGSSYVI
-1223 EEVANIVDRDEI
+1223 EEVANIIDRDEI

>member
-1 MYTDLYSEII
+1 MYTNLYSEII

-26 LIHLYCKTLEET
+26 LIHLYCKVLEET

-45 IQTKLVDSLMERFS
+45 IQTKLVDSLMEKFS
-59 KTNESRYTDFRQDI
+59 KTNDSRYTDFRQDI

-122 TEQNIVAN
+122 TEQNIVAS

-308 IPESGIFTPVLGDKG
+308 IPESGVFTPVLGDKG

-415 YISTLE
+415 YISTLK
-421 EELKLKY
+421 EELNLKY

-486 IGYNLVP
+486 IDYNLVP
-493 EESDWRL
+493 EEGDL
-500 DADYRDYPLPEL
+500 IQDADYRDYPLPEL

-520 YWLYEQPIYNQR
+520 YWLYEQPIYNQK
-532 INESIISPDPYRYQD
+532 INESIMSPDPYRYQD

-560 THNIAFYP
+560 THNIVFYP

-639 NYVGEGRIIGNDYSE
+639 NFVGEGRIIGNDYSE

-674 IGNSLRYTLS
+674 IGNSLRYTIS

-705 SSFKETYDYKLEEYL
+705 SSFRETYDYKLEEYL
-720 RIETSLYLDDF
+720 RIETPLYLDDF
-731 VYGEEWTIKRN
+731 VYGEEWTVKRN
-742 NEVFIGDE
+742 DEVFIGDE
-750 NAVIGG
+750 NAIIGG
-756 EYLSDREI
+756 EYLSDKEI
-764 LDKYLRGEEIE
+764 LDKYL
-775 NLGRYVGYKLD
+775 
-786 VIFSYEAEWTVKRNN
+786 
-801 EVFIGDENA
+801 
-810 VIGGEYLSD
+810 
-819 EEILDKY
+819 
-826 QKGEEIKNLGR
+826 KGEEIKNLGR
-837 YVGYKLDVIKEKLRD
+837 YVGYKLDVIKEKLKD
-852 ISEEFS
+852 ITEEFS

-923 GWTEKDWY
+923 GWVEKDWY

-993 DENFAIKDDKVVS
+993 DENFAIEDGKVVS
-1006 DRYDYKVHETSLIKA
+1006 DRYDYKVQETSLIKA
-1021 NKSVEDNYDS
+1021 NKSIEDNYDS
-1031 ISESDIIS
+1031 ISESNIIS
-1039 NTKITISREIR
+1039 NTKITISREVR
-1050 DWYNK
+1050 DWYNRL
-1055 IEPNYIDSKDILGDA
+1055 EPNYIDSKETIGDV

-1096 KYTEKTN
+1096 KYTERAN

-1119 IGDTYSDEEIKMIK
+1119 IGDTYSDEEIKLIK

-1165 ITPREDLIIETK
+1165 LTPREDLIIETK

-1192 EDSVINSNQ
+1192 EDSVINSSQ

-1223 EEVANIVDRDEI
+1223 EEVANIIDRDEI

>member
-1 MYTDLYSEII
+1 MYTNLYSEII

-26 LIHLYCKTLEET
+26 LIHLYCKVLEET

-45 IQTKLVDSLMERFS
+45 IQTKLVDSLMEKFS

-122 TEQNIVAN
+122 TEQNIVAS

-153 ISGVEKTESNYFK
+153 ISGVEKTESNYFR

-337 KKQVDF
+337 KRQVDF

-348 GDSTNRVYTSYIPI
+348 GDNTNRVYTSYIPI

-415 YISTLE
+415 YISTLK

-486 IGYNLVP
+486 ISYNLVP
-493 EESDWRL
+493 EEGDL
-500 DADYRDYPLPEL
+500 LQDADYRDYPLPEL

-547 STNIDYNPCWDID
+547 SSNIDYNPCWDID
-560 THNIAFYP
+560 THNIVFYP

-619 IGYSVSLAP
+619 IGYSVSLAS

-674 IGNSLRYTLS
+674 IGNSLRYTIS

-720 RIETSLYLDDF
+720 RIETPLYLDDF

-742 NEVFIGDE
+742 DEVFIGDE

-756 EYLSDREI
+756 EYLSDKEI
-764 LDKYLRGEEIE
+764 LDKYL
-775 NLGRYVGYKLD
+775 
-786 VIFSYEAEWTVKRNN
+786 
-801 EVFIGDENA
+801 
-810 VIGGEYLSD
+810 
-819 EEILDKY
+819 
-826 QKGEEIKNLGR
+826 KGEEIKNLGR
-837 YVGYKLDVIKEKLRD
+837 YVGYKLDIIKEKLKD
-852 ISEEFS
+852 ITEEFS

-891 YSDDD
+891 YTDDD

-923 GWTEKDWY
+923 GWVEKDWY

-1006 DRYDYKVHETSLIKA
+1006 DRYDYKVQETGLIKA

-1050 DWYNK
+1050 DWYNR
-1055 IEPNYIDSKDILGDA
+1055 IEPNYVDSKDILGDA

-1096 KYTEKTN
+1096 KYTEKAN

-1119 IGDTYSDEEIKMIK
+1119 IGDTYSDEEIKLIK

-1177 KMTRIDLADTILGIN
+1177 KMTRIDLADTILGIS
-1192 EDSVINSNQ
+1192 EDSAINSRQ
-1201 TMNIEKFNEVQDQES
+1201 TINSEKFNEVQDQES

>member
-16 AMREDPDFQR
+16 TMREDPDFQR

-38 FEYSNDV
+38 FEYSDDV
-45 IQTKLVDSLMERFS
+45 IQTKLVDSLMEKFS

-348 GDSTNRVYTSYIPI
+348 GDRTNRVYTSYIPI

-428 DFKTFDYFPRKN
+428 DFKTFDYFPRRYRKKN
-440 RVKKDWYLRK
+440 DWYLKK

-466 EEAKEVLRHLRY
+466 EEAKEILRHLKY

-486 IGYNLVP
+486 IDYNLVP
-493 EESDWRL
+493 EEGDL
-500 DADYRDYPLPEL
+500 IQDADYRDYPLPEL

-560 THNIAFYP
+560 THNIVFYP
-568 GSSYKGF
+568 GSSYKGY

-674 IGNSLRYTLS
+674 IGNSLRYTIS

-705 SSFKETYDYKLEEYL
+705 SSFRETYDYKLEEYL
-720 RIETSLYLDDF
+720 RIETPLYLDDF
-731 VYGEEWTIKRN
+731 VYGEEWTVKRN
-742 NEVFIGDE
+742 DEVFIGDE

-764 LDKYLRGEEIE
+764 LDKYL
-775 NLGRYVGYKLD
+775 
-786 VIFSYEAEWTVKRNN
+786 
-801 EVFIGDENA
+801 
-810 VIGGEYLSD
+810 
-819 EEILDKY
+819 
-826 QKGEEIKNLGR
+826 KGEEIKNLGR

-993 DENFAIKDDKVVS
+993 DENFAIRDDKVVS

-1039 NTKITISREIR
+1039 NTKITISREVR

-1145 FIGHKY
+1145 FIGYKY

-1216 IRSSYVI
+1216 IGSSYVI
-1223 EEVANIVDRDEI
+1223 EEVANIIDRDEI

>member
-1 MYTDLYSEII
+1 MYTNLYSEII

-26 LIHLYCKTLEET
+26 LIHLYCKVLEET

-45 IQTKLVDSLMERFS
+45 IQTKLVDSLMEKFS

-122 TEQNIVAN
+122 TEQNIVAS

-153 ISGVEKTESNYFK
+153 ISGVEKTESNYFR

-308 IPESGIFTPVLGDKG
+308 IPESGVFTPVLGDKG

-337 KKQVDF
+337 KRQVDF

-466 EEAKEVLRHLRY
+466 EEAREILSHLRY

-493 EESDWRL
+493 EESGLRL

-560 THNIAFYP
+560 THNIVFYP

-575 SLITKDKFVGENY
+575 SLIFKDKFVGENY

-639 NYVGEGRIIGNDYSE
+639 NFVGEGRIIGNDYSE

-674 IGNSLRYTLS
+674 IGNSLRYTVS

-720 RIETSLYLDDF
+720 RIETPLYLDDF
-731 VYGEEWTIKRN
+731 VYGEEWTVKRN
-742 NEVFIGDE
+742 DEVFIGDE

-764 LDKYLRGEEIE
+764 LDKYL
-775 NLGRYVGYKLD
+775 
-786 VIFSYEAEWTVKRNN
+786 
-801 EVFIGDENA
+801 
-810 VIGGEYLSD
+810 
-819 EEILDKY
+819 
-826 QKGEEIKNLGR
+826 KGEEIKNLGR
-837 YVGYKLDVIKEKLRD
+837 YVGYKLDVIKEKLKD
-852 ISEEFS
+852 ITEEFS

-1006 DRYDYKVHETSLIKA
+1006 DRYDYKVQESSLIKA

-1031 ISESDIIS
+1031 ISESNIIS
-1039 NTKITISREIR
+1039 NTKITISREVR

-1055 IEPNYIDSKDILGDA
+1055 IEPNYIDSRETLGDA

-1192 EDSVINSNQ
+1192 EDSAINSNQ

>member
-26 LIHLYCKTLEET
+26 LLHLYCKTLEET

-45 IQTKLVDSLMERFS
+45 IQTKLVDSLMEKFS

-261 KENGTNRFILRVRDP
+261 KENGTNRFILRVRDS

-486 IGYNLVP
+486 IDYNLVP
-493 EESDWRL
+493 EEGDL
-500 DADYRDYPLPEL
+500 LQDADYRDYPLPEL

-547 STNIDYNPCWDID
+547 SSNIDYNPCWDID
-560 THNIAFYP
+560 THNIVFYP

-674 IGNSLRYTLS
+674 IGNSLRYTIS

-720 RIETSLYLDDF
+720 RIETPLYLDDF

-742 NEVFIGDE
+742 DEVFIGDE

-756 EYLSDREI
+756 EYLSD
-764 LDKYLRGEEIE
+764 K
-775 NLGRYVGYKLD
+775 
-786 VIFSYEAEWTVKRNN
+786 
-801 EVFIGDENA
+801 
-810 VIGGEYLSD
+810 
-819 EEILDKY
+819 EILDKY

-837 YVGYKLDVIKEKLRD
+837 YVGYKLDVIKERLKD

-916 GNYFIDG
+916 GNYLIDG
-923 GWTEKDWY
+923 GWIEKDWY

-1021 NKSVEDNYDS
+1021 NKSVEDSYDS

-1050 DWYNK
+1050 
-1055 IEPNYIDSKDILGDA
+1055 
-1070 YTDEE
+1070 
-1075 AKLVKEN
+1075 
-1082 KLRASKGTAKFIDY
+1082 
-1096 KYTEKTN
+1096 

-1223 EEVANIVDRDEI
+1223 EEVANIIDRDEI

>member
-1 MYTDLYSEII
+1 MYTNLYSEII

-26 LIHLYCKTLEET
+26 LIHLYCKVLEET

-45 IQTKLVDSLMERFS
+45 IQTKLVDSLMEKFS
-59 KTNESRYTDFRQDI
+59 KTNDSRYTDFRQDI

-122 TEQNIVAN
+122 TEQNIVAS

-153 ISGVEKTESNYFK
+153 ISGVEKTESNYFR

-428 DFKTFDYFPRKN
+428 DFKAFDYFPRKN
-440 RVKKDWYLRK
+440 RKKNDWYLKR

-466 EEAKEVLRHLRY
+466 EEAKEILRHLRY

-486 IGYNLVP
+486 IGYNLIAEEGDWNLKRTESFIDNSIIKDNYTDEEASEILHHLRYPDKGPLHYIGYNLVP
-493 EESDWRL
+493 EESGLHL

-520 YWLYEQPIYNQR
+520 YWLYEQPIYNQK

-560 THNIAFYP
+560 THNIVFYP

-639 NYVGEGRIIGNDYSE
+639 NFVGEGRIIGNDYSE

-665 LPLRGDINY
+665 LPLRGDIHY
-674 IGNSLRYTLS
+674 IGDSLRYTLS

-705 SSFKETYDYKLEEYL
+705 SSFRETYDYKLEEYL
-720 RIETSLYLDDF
+720 RIETPLYLDDF
-731 VYGEEWTIKRN
+731 VYGEEWTVKRN
-742 NEVFIGDE
+742 DEVFIGDE

-764 LDKYLRGEEIE
+764 LDKYL
-775 NLGRYVGYKLD
+775 
-786 VIFSYEAEWTVKRNN
+786 
-801 EVFIGDENA
+801 
-810 VIGGEYLSD
+810 
-819 EEILDKY
+819 
-826 QKGEEIKNLGR
+826 KGEEIKNLGR
-837 YVGYKLDVIKEKLRD
+837 YVGYKLDVIKEKLKD
-852 ISEEFS
+852 ITEEFS

-923 GWTEKDWY
+923 GWVEKDWY

-942 EVIGDIITEQ
+942 EVIGDIISEQ

-993 DENFAIKDDKVVS
+993 DENFVIKDDKVVS
-1006 DRYDYKVHETSLIKA
+1006 DRYDYRVQESSLIKA

-1031 ISESDIIS
+1031 ISESNIIS
-1039 NTKITISREIR
+1039 NTKITISREVR

-1055 IEPNYIDSKDILGDA
+1055 IEPNYIDSKVTLGDA

-1075 AKLVKEN
+1075 AKLIKEN
-1082 KLRASKGTAKFIDY
+1082 KLGASKGSAKFIDY
-1096 KYTEKTN
+1096 KYTESTN

-1165 ITPREDLIIETK
+1165 LTPREDLIIETK
-1177 KMTRIDLADTILGIN
+1177 KVTRIDLADTILGIN
-1192 EDSVINSNQ
+1192 EDSTINSSQ

>member
-38 FEYSNDV
+38 FEYSDDV
-45 IQTKLVDSLMERFS
+45 IQTKLVDSLMEKFS
-59 KTNESRYTDFRQDI
+59 KTNESRYADFRQDI

-224 LEQTLEYAEIR
+224 LEQTLEYAKIR

-428 DFKTFDYFPRKN
+428 DFKAFDYFPRKN

-466 EEAKEVLRHLRY
+466 EEAKEILRHLKY

-486 IGYNLVP
+486 IDYNLVP
-493 EESDWRL
+493 EEGDL
-500 DADYRDYPLPEL
+500 LQDADYRDYPLPEL

-560 THNIAFYP
+560 IHNIVFYP
-568 GSSYKGF
+568 GSSYKGY

-674 IGNSLRYTLS
+674 IGNSLRYTIS

-705 SSFKETYDYKLEEYL
+705 SSFRETYDYKLEEYL
-720 RIETSLYLDDF
+720 RIETPLYLDDF
-731 VYGEEWTIKRN
+731 VYGE
-742 NEVFIGDE
+742 
-750 NAVIGG
+750 
-756 EYLSDREI
+756 
-764 LDKYLRGEEIE
+764 
-775 NLGRYVGYKLD
+775 
-786 VIFSYEAEWTVKRNN
+786 EWTVKRNN

-810 VIGGEYLSD
+810 IIGGEYLSD

-916 GNYFIDG
+916 GNYLIDG

-1021 NKSVEDNYDS
+1021 NKSIEDNYDS

-1223 EEVANIVDRDEI
+1223 EEVANIIDRDEI